1 MLGTSSSG
9 FAPANEVEYTSQS
22 PQMMPYA
29 EPGNVT
35 DPYAI
40 DPRDGLRTPSVASGF
55 DWKTRSKQICE
66 NARKM
71 GLNPADFGCMPEG
84 TTVSPN
90 FSWRGYARMIC
101 NRLQTHYYT
110 GTDVACGCP
119 PINWPGWN
127 SAAGETAL

>member
-1 MLGTSSSG
+1 
-9 FAPANEVEYTSQS
+9 
-22 PQMMPYA
+22 MPNA

-55 DWKTRSKQICE
+55 DWKTRAKQICE